1 MEEEKSIDVS
11 LNDLTPPKGRLN
23 NSFMTPSK
31 GQLEISSPR
40 GNTSFSG
47 CSLFDKSV
55 DSQISLHDVISKNF
69 SDKNMISKLEQ
80 IKDTD
85 YNQVLGLL
93 LQTLNDIIEYDPIV
107 LTSQKEPL
115 SKQIGVIDLSI

>member
-1 MEEEKSIDVS
+1 MEEEKSIEVS

-31 GQLEISSPR
+31 DQLEISSPR

-47 CSLFDKSV
+47 CSLFYKSV

-80 IKDTD
+80 IKDTE

-107 LTSQKEPL
+107 PTSQKEPL
-115 SKQIGVIDLSI
+115 CKQMGVIDLTI